1 MERAVLT
8 TGIRNTKQDEALAGE
23 RGLQDAIQEIQAL
36 GGRVILYSNGKLID
50 VKSTY
55 YQEKGARSC
64 QMDIDGNEYREHYR
78 FSNNGTVLRNFG
90 YKTFVSGCHA
100 AEDWKQQLLD
110 TTNTLLSFHPDATFY
125 DQIGGLPDAA
135 VLSRNA

>member
-1 MERAVLT
+1 MKPWAENGAC
-8 TGIRNTKQDEALAGE
+8 
-23 RGLQDAIQEIQAL
+23 QDAIQKYGP

-78 FSNNGTVLRNFG
+78 FSNNGTVLRNFR
-90 YKTFVSGCHA
+90 
-100 AEDWKQQLLD
+100 L
-110 TTNTLLSFHPDATFY
+110 
-125 DQIGGLPDAA
+125 
-135 VLSRNA
+135 